1 MALSQFGNILSEGK
15 EPEIEL
21 EPERYINYAGSNVHS
36 MVTDSRHI
44 MPESMRCAWYALGC
58 HDMTRSLESFSAFQ
72 TYLNC
77 FKTAETEPKKNEY
90 YKFVEHLF
98 RPMFANLHNSHIP
111 HLGALAGY
119 DLDH

>member
-1 MALSQFGNILSEGK
+1 
-15 EPEIEL
+15 
-21 EPERYINYAGSNVHS
+21 
-36 MVTDSRHI
+36 MVTDKLHM

-98 RPMFANLHNSHIP
+98 RPMFANIHRSHVPQHGSFADYELNHVVTVSLQEKWDKTFTIKKNSLIWVP
-111 HLGALAGY
+111 LFQA
-119 DLDH
+119 

>member
-1 MALSQFGNILSEGK
+1 MALSQFGNILSEGN

-58 HDMTRSLESFSAFQ
+58 HDMKKSPESLKAFQ
-72 TYLNC
+72 TYLQSIL
-77 FKTAETEPKKNEY
+77 TA
-90 YKFVEHLF
+90 
-98 RPMFANLHNSHIP
+98 
-111 HLGALAGY
+111 
-119 DLDH
+119 